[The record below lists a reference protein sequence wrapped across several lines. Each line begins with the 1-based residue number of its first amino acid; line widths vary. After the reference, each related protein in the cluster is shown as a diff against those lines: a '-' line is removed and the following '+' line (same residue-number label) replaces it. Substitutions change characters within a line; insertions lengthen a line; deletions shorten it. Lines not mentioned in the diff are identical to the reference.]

1 MLDGPP
7 GALEAALQLWMGG
20 EVIAVF
26 PWDLY
31 EPCGREDSRDSW
43 LPVNATVTLCR
54 TAECLDQMG
63 PLSA

>member
-1 MLDGPP
+1 MLNGTP
-7 GALEAALQLWMGG
+7 GTLEAGLQLWMRG

-31 EPCGREDSRDSW
+31 EQCGREDSRDSR

-54 TAECLDQMG
+54 TVECMDQMG

>member
-1 MLDGPP
+1 MLNGHP
-7 GALEAALQLWMGG
+7 GALEAGLKLWMVS

-31 EPCGREDSRDSW
+31 EQCGREDSRDSR

-54 TAECLDQMG
+54 TAECMDQMS